1 MILHQA
7 ELCGLHLRLC
17 ENFDMDATENL
28 PRGKWHISKSGG
40 GKAVLLIS
48 THVLGFIA
56 VLERI

>member
-17 ENFDMDATENL
+17 ENLTWML
-28 PRGKWHISKSGG
+28 PKIFPEAKGTSASRGE
-40 GKAVLLIS
+40 KAVLLIS

-56 VLERI
+56 ALERI